1 MKTLLL
7 MIVISLLYSCISDDK
22 HNGEINKSS
31 DPSKKEAY
39 LKKMEEKNFSLK
51 NNGACDDALM
61 DSLHERSKAYIESKT
76 LTDSNLI
83 VSFKFKEACCQE
95 FLGDY
100 EITNDT
106 LVFQYEQV
114 NDEVCSCMC
123 WYRYK
128 LTINEPKNNYK
139 SLIIKQK

>member
-1 MKTLLL
+1 MKAR
-7 MIVISLLYSCISDDK
+7 V
-22 HNGEINKSS
+22 NE
-31 DPSKKEAY
+31 KEAY
-39 LKKMEEKNFSLK
+39 LKSMVKKNFSLK

-61 DSLHERSKAYIESKT
+61 DTLHERSKAYIESKT